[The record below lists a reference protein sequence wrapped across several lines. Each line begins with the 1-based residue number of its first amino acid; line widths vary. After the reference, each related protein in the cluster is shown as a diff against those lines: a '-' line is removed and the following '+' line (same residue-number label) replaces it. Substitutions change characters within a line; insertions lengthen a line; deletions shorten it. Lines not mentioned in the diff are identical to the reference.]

1 MKVNAKTT
9 RYMMV
14 INAIYFIA
22 TIVALLF
29 ALNQSRPPFY
39 FTLFRELLFDTQLI
53 YLVYVLKHLYEK
65 KSYIN
70 TLIAFIIFN
79 FTITFLSGVT
89 ATNTNGD
96 WLLFLLSVFIMLMS
110 IILIIQF
117 FKLRNTELRLP
128 YGLFGLAYLTY
139 MLFYVT
145 AGALIILAG
154 QTVVQIIMFCLLF
167 TPASLCY
174 ALIGITRYLKTQ
186 DELNRSISEFR
197 IQ

>member
-14 INAIYFIA
+14 INAIYFIV

-39 FTLFRELLFDTQLI
+39 FTLFRELLFDTQLL
-53 YLVYVLKHLYEK
+53 YMVYVLKHLYEK

-110 IILIIQF
+110 IVLIIQF

-139 MLFYVT
+139 MVFYIT

-154 QTVVQIIMFCLLF
+154 QTVVQTIMFCLLF

-174 ALIGITRYLKTQ
+174 ALIGITRHLKTQ